1 MRIAFYAPL
10 KPPDHPV
17 PSGDRRMAR
26 LLLEALRGLGHV
38 PAVASTFRARAAA
51 DDPAALA
58 AHRARGLDE
67 AARVVAALRGLP
79 AAERPAL
86 WFTYH
91 LYYKAPDWIG
101 PQAAAAL
108 DLPYV
113 VAEASHAPKRAAG
126 VWSTYHADAGAAIA
140 KARSVLCLTRHDAQC
155 VAPLVHE
162 PARMFALPPFL
173 DPEPLAAAAARRAPV
188 RAALAARYDLDPT
201 RPWLL
206 TVAMMRRDVKLQSYR
221 ELAAALGSLAERP
234 WTLLI
239 VGDGEARSDV
249 EASFAG
255 FGAERVRFLGERTP
269 EALAELYA
277 AADLYLWPAVGEAYG
292 MALLE
297 AGAAGLPVV
306 AGAIGGVPDIV
317 IDRRTGL
324 LARANDPRDF
334 ADHVATLLDDPAL
347 RQALG
352 AAASSFVA
360 SERSLGAAQEILER
374 ALAHAT
380 AGR

>member
-26 LLLEALRGLGHV
+26 LLLEALRGLGHA
-38 PAVASTFRARAAA
+38 PAVASTFRARAAT
-51 DDPAALA
+51 DDPKTLA

-67 AARVVAALRGLP
+67 ADRVVAALRALP

-101 PQAAAAL
+101 PRAAVAL

-113 VAEASHAPKRAAG
+113 VAEVSHAPKRANG
-126 VWSTYHADAGAAIA
+126 VWSAYHADVEAAIA
-140 KARSVLCLTRHDAQC
+140 QARSVLCLTRHDARC
-155 VAPLVHE
+155 VAPLVRA
-162 PARMFALPPFL
+162 PARLFALPPFL
-173 DPEPLAAAAARRAPV
+173 NPEPFAAAAARRATI
-188 RAALAARYDLDPT
+188 RAALAARHRLDPAG
-201 RPWLL
+201 PWLL
-206 TVAMMRRDVKLQSYR
+206 TVAMMRRDVKLESYR
-221 ELAAALGSLAERP
+221 ELAAALGSMPERP
-234 WTLLI
+234 WALLI
-239 VGDGEARSDV
+239 VGDGEARAEV
-249 EASFAG
+249 EASFVG
-255 FGAERVRFLGERTP
+255 LGAERVRFLGERAP

-297 AGAAGLPVV
+297 ASAAGLPVV

-324 LARANDPRDF
+324 LARANDPPDF
-334 ADHVATLLDDPAL
+334 AGRVMTLLDDPAL

-352 AAASSFVA
+352 TAARAFVA
-360 SERSLGAAQEILER
+360 SERSLGAARAILDR
-374 ALAHAT
+374 ALTHAT
-380 AGR
+380 ADR

>member
-1 MRIAFYAPL
+1 
-10 KPPDHPV
+10 
-17 PSGDRRMAR
+17 
-26 LLLEALRGLGHV
+26 
-38 PAVASTFRARAAA
+38 
-51 DDPAALA
+51 
-58 AHRARGLDE
+58 LDE

-101 PQAAAAL
+101 PRAATAL
-108 DLPYV
+108 DIPYV

-126 VWSTYHADAGAAIA
+126 VWGAHHADTETAIVQ
-140 KARSVLCLTRHDAQC
+140 ARAVLCLTRHDAHC
-155 VAPLVHE
+155 VAPLVRD
-162 PARMFALPPFL
+162 PGRLFALPPFL
-173 DPEPLAAAAARRAPV
+173 DPEPFAAASARRASV
-188 RAALAARYDLDPT
+188 RAALATRHDLDPA

-206 TVAMMRRDVKLQSYR
+206 TVAMMRRDVKLESYR
-221 ELAAALGSLAERP
+221 ELAAALGCIAEKP
-234 WTLLI
+234 WLLLI
-239 VGDGEARSDV
+239 VGDGEARADV

-255 FGAERVRFLGERTP
+255 LGPERVRFLGERPP
-269 EALAELYA
+269 ETLADLYA

-334 ADHVATLLDDPAL
+334 AGRVATLLDDPAL
-347 RQALG
+347 CRTLG
-352 AAASSFVA
+352 AEARAFVA
-360 SERSLGAAQEILER
+360 SERSLGAAQTILAR
-374 ALAHAT
+374 ALAHA
-380 AGR
+380 AVG